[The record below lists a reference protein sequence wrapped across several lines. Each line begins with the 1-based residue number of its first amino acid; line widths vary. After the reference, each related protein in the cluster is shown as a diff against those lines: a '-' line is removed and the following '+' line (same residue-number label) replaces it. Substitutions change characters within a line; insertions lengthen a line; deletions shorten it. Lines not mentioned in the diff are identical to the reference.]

1 MWKNIAGKYS
11 TYQCYYTSRFYST
24 GTNIIVPSLSQYSV
38 VIDSSHP
45 RVETHSDPLIAKA
58 VIKCVHGFD
67 QEVAWE
73 AVWKDATVPPKDDT
87 TVS

>member
-1 MWKNIAGKYS
+1 MVS
-11 TYQCYYTSRFYST
+11 
-24 GTNIIVPSLSQYSV
+24 SLSQYSV

-45 RVETHSDPLIAKA
+45 RVGMHADSVNAEP

-67 QEVAWE
+67 QEVAWQ